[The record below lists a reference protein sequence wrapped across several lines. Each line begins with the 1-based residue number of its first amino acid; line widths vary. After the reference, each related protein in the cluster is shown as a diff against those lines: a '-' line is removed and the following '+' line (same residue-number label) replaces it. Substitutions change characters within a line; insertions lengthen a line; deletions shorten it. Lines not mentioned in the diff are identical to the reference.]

1 MNNWKSKKKSIY
13 EINAPSILRS
23 IYDLFT
29 ESLKKFARD
38 DGTYLAAGMSYYIF
52 FSVFPFILGLLA
64 FLGIFFGHEKA
75 VNLVKDV
82 LERHLPGIADSPII
96 YDNLQTIDFNRGL
109 VGAVAVI
116 ALLWT
121 GSAVFGALSR
131 MMNRIWKISD
141 NRSLLRKK
149 VTDMIYTVSIG
160 LVLST
165 NILIETIYA
174 IIGKR
179 VGIESAGA
187 DQTNLIENIWTF
199 TTIHVLPPLLS
210 LGIFAFIYNAIP
222 QKSIKFRQSLLAA
235 ILGTMIF
242 EFTKTLFVIYISRF
256 GNFDMVYGTISAV
269 IILLLFSYIS
279 SIIVVFFAEVSNV
292 FSTMRSAGRFIL
304 KKEIIITKGGLK
316 PFKLPNN

>member
-1 MNNWKSKKKSIY
+1 MSTLELIKKSIY

-64 FLGIFFGHEKA
+64 FLGIFFGHERA
-75 VNLVKDV
+75 VELVKDV

-109 VGAVAVI
+109 VGALAVI
-116 ALLWT
+116 GLLWT

-141 NRSLLRKK
+141 NRSLLRRK

-165 NILIETIYA
+165 NILIETVYA
-174 IIGKR
+174 IIGKS

-199 TTIHVLPPLLS
+199 TTIHILPPLLS

-222 QKSIKFRQSLLAA
+222 QKSIKFKQSLLAA

-242 EFTKTLFVIYISRF
+242 EFTKTLFVLYISKF

-292 FSTMRSAGRFIL
+292 FSTMRDTGRFRVS
-304 KKEIIITKGGLK
+304 KEIIITKGGLK
-316 PFKLPNN
+316 PFKNAK

>member
-1 MNNWKSKKKSIY
+1 MSTLELIKKSIY

-64 FLGIFFGHEKA
+64 FLGIFFGHERA
-75 VNLVKDV
+75 VELVKDV

-109 VGAVAVI
+109 VGALAVI
-116 ALLWT
+116 GLLWT

-141 NRSLLRKK
+141 NRSLLRRK

-165 NILIETIYA
+165 NILIETVYA
-174 IIGKR
+174 IIGR
-179 VGIESAGA
+179 SVGIESAGA

-199 TTIHVLPPLLS
+199 TTIHILPPLLS

-222 QKSIKFRQSLLAA
+222 QKSIKFKQSLLAA

-242 EFTKTLFVIYISRF
+242 EFTKTLFVLYISKF

-292 FSTMRSAGRFIL
+292 FSTMKDTGRF
-304 KKEIIITKGGLK
+304 KVSKEIIITKGGLK
-316 PFKLPNN
+316 PFKNAK

>member
-1 MNNWKSKKKSIY
+1 MSTLELIKKFIY

-64 FLGIFFGHEKA
+64 FLGIFFGHERA
-75 VNLVKDV
+75 VELVKDV

-109 VGAVAVI
+109 VGALAVI
-116 ALLWT
+116 GLLWT

-141 NRSLLRKK
+141 NRSLLRRKL
-149 VTDMIYTVSIG
+149 TDMIYTVSIG

-165 NILIETIYA
+165 NILIETVYA
-174 IIGKR
+174 IIGR
-179 VGIESAGA
+179 SVGIESAGA

-199 TTIHVLPPLLS
+199 TTIHILPPLLS

-222 QKSIKFRQSLLAA
+222 QKSIKFKQSLLAA

-242 EFTKTLFVIYISRF
+242 EFTKTLFVLYISKF

-292 FSTMRSAGRFIL
+292 FSTMRGTGRFRIS
-304 KKEIIITKGGLK
+304 KELIITKGGLK
-316 PFKLPNN
+316 PFKNAK

>member
-1 MNNWKSKKKSIY
+1 MSTLELIKKFIY

-64 FLGIFFGHEKA
+64 FLGIFFGHERA
-75 VNLVKDV
+75 VELVKDV

-109 VGAVAVI
+109 VGALAVI
-116 ALLWT
+116 GLLWT

-141 NRSLLRKK
+141 NRSLLRRKL
-149 VTDMIYTVSIG
+149 TDMIYTVSIG

-165 NILIETIYA
+165 NILIETVYA
-174 IIGKR
+174 IIGR
-179 VGIESAGA
+179 SVGIESAGA

-199 TTIHVLPPLLS
+199 TTIHILPPLLS

-222 QKSIKFRQSLLAA
+222 QKSIKFKQSLLAA

-242 EFTKTLFVIYISRF
+242 EFTKTLFVLYISKF

-269 IILLLFSYIS
+269 IILLL
-279 SIIVVFFAEVSNV
+279 E
-292 FSTMRSAGRFIL
+292 
-304 KKEIIITKGGLK
+304 
-316 PFKLPNN
+316 

>member
-1 MNNWKSKKKSIY
+1 MSTLELIKKSIY

-64 FLGIFFGHEKA
+64 FLGIFFGHERA
-75 VNLVKDV
+75 VELVKDV

-109 VGAVAVI
+109 VGALAVI
-116 ALLWT
+116 GLLWT

-141 NRSLLRKK
+141 NRSLLRRK

-165 NILIETIYA
+165 NILIETVYA
-174 IIGKR
+174 IIGWR

-222 QKSIKFRQSLLAA
+222 QKSIKFKQSLIAA

-242 EFTKTLFVIYISRF
+242 EFTKTLFVLYISKF

-292 FSTMRSAGRFIL
+292 FSTMRDTGRFRVS
-304 KKEIIITKGGLK
+304 KEIIITKGGLK
-316 PFKLPNN
+316 PFKNAK

>member
-1 MNNWKSKKKSIY
+1 MSTLELIKKSIY
-13 EINAPSILRS
+13 EINAPSMLRS

-64 FLGIFFGHEKA
+64 FLGIFFGHERA
-75 VNLVKDV
+75 VELVKDV

-109 VGAVAVI
+109 VGALAVI
-116 ALLWT
+116 GLLWT

-141 NRSLLRKK
+141 NRSLLRRK

-165 NILIETIYA
+165 NILIETVYA
-174 IIGKR
+174 IIGR
-179 VGIESAGA
+179 SVGIESAGA

-199 TTIHVLPPLLS
+199 TTIHILPPLLS

-222 QKSIKFRQSLLAA
+222 QKSIKFKQSLLAA

-242 EFTKTLFVIYISRF
+242 EFTKTLFVLYISKF

-292 FSTMRSAGRFIL
+292 FSTMRDTGRFRVS
-304 KKEIIITKGGLK
+304 KEIIITKGGLK
-316 PFKLPNN
+316 PFKNAK

>member
-1 MNNWKSKKKSIY
+1 MSTLELIKKSIY

-23 IYDLFT
+23 IYDLFA

-64 FLGIFFGHEKA
+64 FLGIFFGHERA
-75 VNLVKDV
+75 VELVKDV

-109 VGAVAVI
+109 VGALAVI
-116 ALLWT
+116 GLLWT

-141 NRSLLRKK
+141 NRSLLRRK

-165 NILIETIYA
+165 NILIETVYA
-174 IIGKR
+174 IIGRR

-199 TTIHVLPPLLS
+199 TTIHILPPLLS

-222 QKSIKFRQSLLAA
+222 QKSIKFKQSLLAA

-242 EFTKTLFVIYISRF
+242 EFTKTLFVLYISKF

-292 FSTMRSAGRFIL
+292 FSTMRGTGRFRVS
-304 KKEIIITKGGLK
+304 KEIIITKGGLK
-316 PFKLPNN
+316 PFKNAK

>member
-1 MNNWKSKKKSIY
+1 MSTLELIKKFIY

-64 FLGIFFGHEKA
+64 FLGIFFGHERA
-75 VNLVKDV
+75 VELVKDV

-109 VGAVAVI
+109 VGALAVI
-116 ALLWT
+116 GLLWT

-141 NRSLLRKK
+141 NRSLLRRKL
-149 VTDMIYTVSIG
+149 TDMIYTVSIG

-165 NILIETIYA
+165 NILIETVYA
-174 IIGKR
+174 IIGR
-179 VGIESAGA
+179 SVGIESAGA

-199 TTIHVLPPLLS
+199 TTIHILPPLLS

-222 QKSIKFRQSLLAA
+222 QKSIKFKQSLLAA

-242 EFTKTLFVIYISRF
+242 EFTKTLFVLYISKF

-292 FSTMRSAGRFIL
+292 FSTMRGTGRFRIS
-304 KKEIIITKGGLK
+304 KELIITKGGLK
-316 PFKLPNN
+316 PFKNTK

>member
-1 MNNWKSKKKSIY
+1 MSTLELIKKSIY

-64 FLGIFFGHEKA
+64 FLGIFFGHERA
-75 VNLVKDV
+75 VELVKDV

-109 VGAVAVI
+109 VGALAVI
-116 ALLWT
+116 GLLWT

-141 NRSLLRKK
+141 NRSLLRRK

-165 NILIETIYA
+165 NILIETVYA
-174 IIGKR
+174 IIGR
-179 VGIESAGA
+179 SVGIESAGA

-199 TTIHVLPPLLS
+199 TTIHILPPLLS

-222 QKSIKFRQSLLAA
+222 QKSIKFKQSLLAA

-242 EFTKTLFVIYISRF
+242 EFTKTLFVLYISKF

-292 FSTMRSAGRFIL
+292 FSTMRDTGRFRVS
-304 KKEIIITKGGLK
+304 KEIIITKGGLK
-316 PFKLPNN
+316 PFKNAK

>member
-1 MNNWKSKKKSIY
+1 MNLSVICIKRPVLATVLSL
-13 EINAPSILRS
+13 IL
-23 IYDLFT
+23 I
-29 ESLKKFARD
+29 
-38 DGTYLAAGMSYYIF
+38 
-52 FSVFPFILGLLA
+52 ILGLLA
-64 FLGIFFGHEKA
+64 FLGIFFGHERA
-75 VNLVKDV
+75 VELVKDV

-109 VGAVAVI
+109 VGALAVI
-116 ALLWT
+116 GLLWT

-141 NRSLLRKK
+141 NRSLLRRK

-165 NILIETIYA
+165 NILIETVYA
-174 IIGKR
+174 IIGR
-179 VGIESAGA
+179 SVGIESAGA

-199 TTIHVLPPLLS
+199 TTIHILPPLLS

-222 QKSIKFRQSLLAA
+222 QKSIKFKQSLIAA

-242 EFTKTLFVIYISRF
+242 EYTKTLFVLYISKF

-292 FSTMRSAGRFIL
+292 FSTMRGTGRFRIS
-304 KKEIIITKGGLK
+304 KELIITKGGLK
-316 PFKLPNN
+316 PFKNAK